1 MACIDAQPLMK
12 MRRGLTVQ
20 PADTRD
26 AANNKSIITKIFLF
40 AEIMIYL
47 LFIGIEQNTH

>member
-26 AANNKSIITKIFLF
+26 AANNESIIIKIFLF
-40 AEIMIYL
+40 IEIMMYFII
-47 LFIGIEQNTH
+47 IGIEQNTH